1 MKLKLSLRR
10 ILYATI
16 LSMAAPISTLATA
29 TLSVGALAYTIATP
43 QAEAAIYT
51 WDSTAGS
58 QYIHNLPSWK
68 NEAGVSL
75 SGTNWKTY
83 WHDSATTKNTMRFTN
98 ATGANKQLEA
108 KFDVLAFTGATIDAL
123 ATGYT
128 VCGNGSRNV
137 DLHATSAADY
147 TTLSGDYTA
156 GQVASGK
163 INFIVNEDFNLGRSG
178 NKWKNMT
185 LFADMNVFVATGKNF
200 NLYATNLLVAA
211 GTGEKNIDV
220 HGGGTMN
227 LYATNVNNS
236 ISWTVRGTETSNTT
250 LNVETTAALDSVT
263 MGGYATINLKGGLL
277 TGALTVSG
285 LGNVLNGA
293 ATTLA
298 NDINLAANS
307 SLTLSGASSITGK
320 ITLGGVGSSISAA
333 SGQTLSLAGEISFVS
348 LIEAG
353 IQGADFAFELGSGV
367 SIAAGATINLTGI
380 TSGTYTLF
388 TTTGGNIGD
397 LYDWA
402 NTTIIGLGARLTSK
416 WINNGNSIELVLEG
430 AVADLIWAGGNGVW
444 STDEAAGTDWDSTV
458 VNKNFF
464 DGDNVTFSGNGG
476 SSLSSV
482 IDIQTS
488 VSPGKILV
496 DGNQNWE
503 FSGSG
508 SIDGAGFLVKSGTG
522 TLTINNKN
530 NYSGGTTITGG
541 ILEVGIAGALG
552 SGAVS
557 VESNA
562 TLSLTVAGALDSVS
576 QVNMQGGTLQLSGGA
591 TTIDGSKLT
600 IVGDA
605 KFNINLVGG
614 IKASFTNAASITGNQ
629 NIVLTGNGSLTHS
642 DWSGINSV
650 NVAANT
656 NLIITGGNGGQ
667 AARVLSGSG
676 TITFNINPA
685 VSAYSSHVN
694 IGGNVFNG
702 TIDHSDQNGLLISF
716 TGQTA
721 KSRFSLIANDK
732 TYGTI
737 LATGGTLYLNSLTGN
752 GRVRCDWGDFART
765 IDILL
770 SAENTFSGEFFHSTG
785 KCIDKITI
793 DSAVGAKQRFI
804 LDGVGYNRD
813 SQTVGIL
820 EVKNADVVISNNA
833 KWNGGITLSETANL
847 NFLNSSY
854 TRSAAA
860 GVISGAGSVT
870 VSGNSTVSIAGSNTY
885 TGGTTVTGGA
895 NLDVVSKLI
904 VAGNAALGTGAVSA
918 TGSNAQ
924 VEIATGVIITNDVS
938 LANGAK
944 LDTGNITITNNVG
957 GVATLTNHA
966 GNKQLGG
973 STLNNATLSKA
984 NITLKAGTAYS
995 FDKLKLTDGTT
1006 FSAAAGSTGV
1016 NLTLN
1021 DVTMAASGSTLSGP
1035 VRTGEFTL
1043 DGVADATVGPIDIY
1057 TIDMIGEGIDLTLS
1071 GTLTLDVALSSQE
1084 AFDTFIAN
1092 YEAIINGT
1100 SELHYIGFVVDG
1112 VTDITGLGDIY
1123 VNVTFDGS
1131 ESIHLGLNAVKQ
1143 ADGSYIF
1150 VIPEPSTATLSLLAL
1165 AGLAARRR
1173 RRKQA

>member
-43 QAEAAIYT
+43 QAEAAVAT
-51 WDSTAGS
+51 WDPAAATDL
-58 QYIHNLPSWK
+58 YIHNMNNWTGDSGSFTEFW
-68 NEAGVSL
+68 AG
-75 SGTNWKTY
+75 T
-83 WHDSATTKNTMRFTN
+83 AANTMRFDKASTT
-98 ATGANKQLEA
+98 AIKLVPQFSTLSFSGVTVDVGA
-108 KFDVLAFTGATIDAL
+108 I
-123 ATGYT
+123 GYT
-128 VCGNGSRNV
+128 VSNDAAPRDVN
-137 DLHATSAADY
+137 LRATSAADY
-147 TTLSGDYTA
+147 TTLSSDYTDDVLA
-156 GQVASGK
+156 AGK
-163 INFIVNEDFNLGRSG
+163 INFIINENFSYGDTDIRWRTTYLH
-178 NKWKNMT
+178 
-185 LFADMNVFVATGKNF
+185 ADMNAYIAVGKEFNFDTINISATE
-200 NLYATNLLVAA
+200 AR
-211 GTGEKNIDV
+211 NIDI
-220 HGGGTMN
+220 HGGGKMN
-227 LYATNVNNS
+227 LAVNTISDNV
-236 ISWTVRGTETSNTT
+236 SWTVRGSATNSTT
-250 LNVETTAALDSVT
+250 LVVTSVT
-263 MGGYATINLKGGLL
+263 SLNSVKLGGYAILDLTSGAGL
-277 TGALTVSG
+277 TGSLEVSG
-285 LGNVLNGA
+285 LGNQLLLGS

-388 TTTGGNIGD
+388 TTTGGNIED

-402 NTTIIGLGARLTSK
+402 NTTIIGLGARVTST

-476 SSLSSV
+476 SSISSV

-605 KFNINLVGG
+605 NFNINLVGG
-614 IKASFTNAASITGNQ
+614 INASFTNAASITGNQ

-656 NLIITGGNGGQ
+656 NLIITGGNGGK

-702 TIDHSDQNGLLISF
+702 TIDHSDQNGLLITF
-716 TGQTA
+716 AGQTA
-721 KSRFSLIANDK
+721 DSRFSLIANDK

-737 LATGGTLYLNSLTGN
+737 LANSGTLYLNSLTGD
-752 GRVRCDWGDFART
+752 GRVRADWGQYSTART
-765 IDILL
+765 IDLLL
-770 SAENTFSGEFFHSTG
+770 SGDNTFSGEFHNSSG
-785 KCIDKITI
+785 NRMHKIII
-793 DSAVGAKQRFI
+793 DSASGTKRTFV
-804 LDGVGYNRD
+804 LDGKGFTANT
-813 SQTVGIL
+813 STAGTL
-820 EVKNADVVISNNA
+820 EVKNADVIISKTA
-833 KWNGGITLSETANL
+833 QWNGKISLSENANL

-918 TGSNAQ
+918 TGGNAQ

-1006 FSAAAGSTGV
+1006 FSAAAAAAGSTGV